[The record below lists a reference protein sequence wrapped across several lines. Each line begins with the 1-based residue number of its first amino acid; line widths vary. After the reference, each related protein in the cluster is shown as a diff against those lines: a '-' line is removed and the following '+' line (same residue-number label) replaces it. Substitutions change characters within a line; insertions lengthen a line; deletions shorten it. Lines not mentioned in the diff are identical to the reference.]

1 MPPYTMSELERT
13 TGIRLFDANQ
23 ALQLPQR
30 VLAQCDFC
38 PVHCD
43 DLRRCWR
50 NTDDDN
56 VFDDVIRQLNGPRR
70 QTLSKFEN
78 VEVFT
83 PFKHAGARAVALAKF
98 LLGGWKGWGTAKILE
113 TRCMQFSDTQ
123 VPPR

>member
-13 TGIRLFDANQ
+13 RGIRLFDENE
-23 ALQLPQR
+23 ALRLPER

-43 DLRRCWR
+43 GLRRCWR

-70 QTLSKFEN
+70 QTLSKFEY
-78 VEVFT
+78 V
-83 PFKHAGARAVALAKF
+83 
-98 LLGGWKGWGTAKILE
+98 
-113 TRCMQFSDTQ
+113 
-123 VPPR
+123 